1 MKYLRAVA
9 FMLITVLIYLGVPLL
24 GWGITDLPGFLSAT
38 PRLLYAALVIA
49 FGLAVGVQAV
59 DAPEGI
65 RGSRGDERKL
75 VGRQHIVRRVVV
87 LALYVSL
94 AFLPFADRRAIG
106 VLGDAALLRWIGLIL
121 AALGLGLV
129 FWSGVALG
137 RMYSQEVTI
146 QEGHRLVTDGPYR
159 FVRHPRYAGVIGMAV
174 GLSLLFRSWIGL
186 AVVAP
191 LVAVLLFRIRDEEAL
206 MHREFGPEWEAY
218 CRRSW
223 RLAPLVF

>member
-146 QEGHRLVTDGPYR
+146 QEGHRLVTDGPY
-159 FVRHPRYAGVIGMAV
+159 
-174 GLSLLFRSWIGL
+174 L
-186 AVVAP
+186 
-191 LVAVLLFRIRDEEAL
+191 
-206 MHREFGPEWEAY
+206 
-218 CRRSW
+218 
-223 RLAPLVF
+223 